1 MKLGLIGTG
10 AIAHKHGDSYK
21 EINYEIVAVSNR
33 SEPKGREFADKYGA
47 EFVPDWR
54 DLCARPDIDFI
65 DVCAFPDSRL
75 DMTKAAVA
83 CGKHVLLQKPIALTL
98 EAAQQMIDIT
108 RAANLRLGVMSQHRF
123 DDATLFLAKAL
134 QDGRLGKILQADS
147 YTKWHRPQPYYDRPG
162 KGTWAVEGGGAL
174 INQAIHGLDL
184 LLYLA
189 GPVTEAFGYWR
200 IAAAHQMES
209 EDLVNAVV
217 KYASGATGVVQA
229 ATAIL
234 PGYPERI
241 EFHGTKGSA
250 ILTGDRLTAWDVEG
264 DPGDDAPLV
273 TKDMDSGA
281 SDPMAI
287 SLEPIKRQFLDFGK
301 AIETGG
307 KPLVAGEE
315 GYAALQ
321 LVLGIYES
329 ARSGEKTTFALK
341 TPPVAA
347 SMI

>member
-1 MKLGLIGTG
+1 MKVGLIGTG
-10 AIAHKHGDSYK
+10 AIAHKHGDSYR
-21 EINYEIVAVSNR
+21 EIGWEISAVSNR
-33 SEPKGREFADKYGA
+33 SEQKGRAFAAKYGA
-47 EFVPDWR
+47 EFVADWR
-54 DLCARPDIDFI
+54 ELCARPGIDFV

-75 DMTKAAVA
+75 DMTRAAVA
-83 CGKHVLLQKPIALTL
+83 GGKHVLLQKPIALTL
-98 EAAQQMIDIT
+98 EAAREMIDIT

-134 QDGRLGKILQADS
+134 QAGRLGKILQADS

-189 GPVTEAFGYWR
+189 GPVTEAFGYWQ
-200 IAAAHQMES
+200 IAAAHKMES

-217 KYASGATGVVQA
+217 KYASGATGVLQA

-241 EFHGTKGSA
+241 EIHGTKGSA

-264 DPGDDAPLV
+264 DSGEDAPLAGD
-273 TKDMDSGA
+273 DMDSGA

-329 ARSGEKTTFALK
+329 ARSGGRVIFN
-341 TPPVAA
+341 
-347 SMI
+347 

>member
-134 QDGRLGKILQADS
+134 QDGRLGNILQADS

>member
-1 MKLGLIGTG
+1 MKVGLIGTG

-21 EINYEIVAVSNR
+21 EIDYQIVAVSNR
-33 SEPKGREFADKYGA
+33 SEQKGREFADKYGA
-47 EFVPDWR
+47 EFVSDWR
-54 DLCARPDIDFI
+54 DLCARPDIDFV

-75 DMTKAAVA
+75 AMTKAAVTS
-83 CGKHVLLQKPIALTL
+83 GKHVLVQKPVALTL
-98 EAAQQMIDIT
+98 TAAREMIDVA
-108 RAANLRLGVMSQHRF
+108 RSAGLCLGVMSQHRF
-123 DDATLFLAKAL
+123 DDAALFLAKAL
-134 QDGRLGKILQADS
+134 QEGRLGKILQADS
-147 YTKWHRPQPYYDRPG
+147 YTKWHRPQSYYDRPG
-162 KGTWAVEGGGAL
+162 KGAWAVEGGGAL

-189 GPVTEAFGYWR
+189 GPVTEAFGYWQL
-200 IAAAHQMES
+200 AAAHNMES
-209 EDLVNAVV
+209 EDLVNAVLR
-217 KYASGATGVVQA
+217 YQSGATGVVQA

-241 EFHGTKGSA
+241 EIHGTKGSA

-273 TKDMDSGA
+273 ATDMDSGA

-321 LVLGIYES
+321 LVLSVYES
-329 ARSGEKTTFALK
+329 ARTGEKVSLT
-341 TPPVAA
+341 
-347 SMI
+347 

>member
-1 MKLGLIGTG
+1 MKVGLIGTG

-21 EINYEIVAVSNR
+21 EIDYQIVAVSNR
-33 SEPKGREFADKYGA
+33 SEPKGRQFADKYGA
-47 EFVPDWR
+47 DFVADWR
-54 DLCARPDIDFI
+54 DLCSRPDIDFV

-75 DMTKAAVA
+75 EMAKAAIA
-83 CGKHVLLQKPIALTL
+83 NGKHVLLQKPIALTL
-98 EAAQQMIDIT
+98 EAAQEMIDLA
-108 RAANLRLGVMSQHRF
+108 RSANLRLGIMSQHRF

-134 QDGRLGKILQADS
+134 QEGRLGKILQADS

-162 KGTWAVEGGGAL
+162 KGTWDVEGGGAL

-189 GPVTEAFGYWR
+189 GPVKQAFGYWQL
-200 IAAAHQMES
+200 AAAHKMES
-209 EDLVNAVV
+209 EDLVNAVIR
-217 KYASGATGVVQA
+217 YDSGATGVVQA
-229 ATAIL
+229 TTAIF

-241 EFHGTKGSA
+241 EIHGTKGSA

-264 DPGDDAPLV
+264 DPGDDAPV
-273 TKDMDSGA
+273 VSDDMDSGA

-287 SLEPIKRQFLDFGK
+287 SLEPIKRQFLDFGN
-301 AIETGG
+301 AITTGG

-329 ARSGEKTTFALK
+329 ARGGQPVTF
-341 TPPVAA
+341 
-347 SMI
+347 S

>member
-1 MKLGLIGTG
+1 MKVGLIGTG

-21 EINYEIVAVSNR
+21 EIDYRIVAVSNR
-33 SEPKGREFADKYGA
+33 SEQKGREFAEKYGA
-47 EFVPDWR
+47 DYVADWR
-54 DLCARPDIDFI
+54 DICSRPDIDFV

-75 DMTKAAVA
+75 EMAKVA
-83 CGKHVLLQKPIALTL
+83 IANGKHVLLQKPIALTL
-98 EAAQQMIDIT
+98 EAAQEMIGLA
-108 RAANLRLGVMSQHRF
+108 RSANLRLGVMSQHRF
-123 DDATLFLAKAL
+123 DDATLFLAKAVH
-134 QDGRLGKILQADS
+134 DGRLGKILQADS

-162 KGTWAVEGGGAL
+162 KGTWEVEGGGAL

-189 GPVTEAFGYWR
+189 GPVKHAFGYWQL
-200 IAAAHQMES
+200 AAAHKMES
-209 EDLVNAVV
+209 EDLVNAVIR
-217 KYASGATGVVQA
+217 YENGATGIVQA
-229 ATAIL
+229 MTAIL

-241 EFHGTKGSA
+241 EIHGTKGSA

-264 DPGDDAPLV
+264 DPGDDAPLF
-273 TKDMDSGA
+273 TDEMDSGA

-287 SLEPIKRQFLDFGK
+287 SLEPIKRQFLDFGN
-301 AIETGG
+301 AIATGA

-329 ARSGEKTTFALK
+329 ARSGQQVRF
-341 TPPVAA
+341 
-347 SMI
+347 S